1 MRENSGKGDSNT
13 NLRDPT
19 LKEHEAARGK
29 SGEALLNEKE
39 KEGSVAHG
47 GDVAG
52 PASDEPGKRQSPA
65 GGPPDKH

>member
-13 NLRDPT
+13 NLLDPT

-29 SGEALLNEKE
+29 SGEALLKK

-52 PASDEPGKRQSPA
+52 PASDESGKRQSPA